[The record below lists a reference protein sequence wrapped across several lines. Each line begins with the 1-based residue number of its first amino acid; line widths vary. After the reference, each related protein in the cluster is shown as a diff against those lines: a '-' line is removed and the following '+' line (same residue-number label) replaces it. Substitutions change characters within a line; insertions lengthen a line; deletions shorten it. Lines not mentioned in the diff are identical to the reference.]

1 MTTLDDLTM
10 LVAREFS
17 EQASAGPQRSL
28 GLLERLLKRA
38 DAMDYLVRQAVIPRL
53 IWRGLERL
61 RAESAL

>member
-1 MTTLDDLTM
+1 MS
-10 LVAREFS
+10 VAREFS
-17 EQASAGPQRSL
+17 EQASAGPQRSR

-53 IWRGLERL
+53 ICRGLERL